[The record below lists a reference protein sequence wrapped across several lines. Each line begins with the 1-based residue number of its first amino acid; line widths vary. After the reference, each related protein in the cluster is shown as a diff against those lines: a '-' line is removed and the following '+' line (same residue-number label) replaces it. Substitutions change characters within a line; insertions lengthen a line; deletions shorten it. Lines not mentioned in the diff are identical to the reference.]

1 MNNKTPSSLA
11 LPDNDLAQPALNRP
25 PQEASKGTYAE
36 LKQLLKKQGLLD
48 KQPRYYTCRIALLF
62 VLLALGVIFLLFVH
76 VFWLQLL
83 NAVYLAFVFAQIG
96 LLGHESGHRQM
107 FHSLWKHDLV
117 SLLGGNL
124 LIGMSY
130 AWWVDKHNRHHSHPN
145 EVDMDP
151 DIEIPFLEFTGM
163 EDLERMGKLRQF
175 LVKYQA
181 SIFFPALLTVA
192 IGLQC
197 NSISFLLR
205 NKARYRVLEWALIA
219 VHFLLYFAV
228 VFYSLPVWQA
238 IIFVVIHQALTGFYL
253 GAIFAPNHKGMPVLE
268 KDSSMDFLHRQVVTS
283 RNIHAHPV
291 TDFWYGGLNYQ
302 IEHHLF
308 PSMPRNKLKIAQPI
322 VKAFCQEHVIPYH
335 ETNVVRSFR
344 EILQHLHRIGRPLRR
359 PILAANMDSI

>member
-1 MNNKTPSSLA
+1 MNNKNSSALA
-11 LPDNDLAQPALNRP
+11 LPDNDLAPALTRP

-48 KQPRYYTCRIALLF
+48 KQPIYYTYRIILLF
-62 VLLALGVIFLLFVH
+62 GLLALGVIFLLFVH

-96 LLGHESGHRQM
+96 LLGHEAGHRQM

-151 DIEIPFLEFTGM
+151 DIDIPFLEFTGM
-163 EDLERMGKLRQF
+163 EDLEKMGKFRQF

-181 SIFFPALLTVA
+181 SIFFPALMTVG
-192 IGLQC
+192 IGLQV
-197 NSISFLLR
+197 NSVKFLLR
-205 NKARYRVLEWALIA
+205 QKARYRALELGLMIM
-219 VHFLLYFAV
+219 HFLLYLAF
-228 VFYSLPVWQA
+228 VFFCLPFWQA
-238 IIFVVIHQALTGFYL
+238 IIFVVIHQTLTGLYL

-268 KDSSMDFLHRQVVTS
+268 KDSNMDFLHRQVVTS

-308 PSMPRNKLKIAQPI
+308 PSMPRNKLKEAQPI

-335 ETNVVRSFR
+335 ETNVLRSFR
-344 EILQHLHRIGRPLRR
+344 EILQHLHHIGSPLRR
-359 PILAANMDSI
+359 PHLSARMDTM

>member
-1 MNNKTPSSLA
+1 VNNSNASSLA
-11 LPDNDLAQPALNRP
+11 LPGTDLAQPASSSP
-25 PQEASKGTYAE
+25 PHEATKGAYAE

-48 KQPRYYTCRIALLF
+48 KQPVYYTWRIALLCGM
-62 VLLALGVIFLLFVH
+62 LAIGVIFLLFVH

-83 NAVYLAFVFAQIG
+83 NAAYLACVFAQIG
-96 LLGHESGHRQM
+96 LLSHEAGHRQM
-107 FHSLWKHDLV
+107 FQSLWKHDLV
-117 SLLGGNL
+117 SLLGGNVL
-124 LIGMSY
+124 LGMSY

-163 EDLERMGKLRQF
+163 QDLERMGKLRQF

-181 SIFFPALLTVA
+181 SIFFPALLTVSF
-192 IGLQC
+192 GLQC
-197 NSISFLLR
+197 NSITFLWR
-205 NKARYRVLEWALIA
+205 NKARYHALEWALIA

-228 VFYSLPVWQA
+228 VFSSLPIWQA
-238 IIFVVIHQALTGFYL
+238 LIFMVIHQALTGLYL

-268 KDSSMDFLHRQVVTS
+268 KDSHLDFLHRQVVTS

-308 PSMPRNKLKIAQPI
+308 PSMPRNKLKVAQPI
-322 VKAFCQEHVIPYH
+322 VKAFCQEHLIPYH
-335 ETNVVRSFR
+335 ETNVARSFG
-344 EILQHLHRIGRPLRR
+344 EILQHLHRIGGPLRR
-359 PILAANMDSI
+359 PHLAGGGEAI